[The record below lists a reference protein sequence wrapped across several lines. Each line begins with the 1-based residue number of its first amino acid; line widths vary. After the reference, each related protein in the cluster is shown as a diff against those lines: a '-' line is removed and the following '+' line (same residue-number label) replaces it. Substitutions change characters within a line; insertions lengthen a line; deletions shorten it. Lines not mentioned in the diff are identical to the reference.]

1 MGVLFNF
8 QAGWAGFLLGVISG
22 MVAGLF
28 FYREEWMGGYGSWRR
43 RMTRLG
49 HVSFF
54 GLGILNVLFA
64 LSVRAAGIERVEV
77 ASWALIVGAATMP
90 AVCYLSA
97 WRPVARHLFFIP
109 VLSVLVGLGA
119 FLLRLLS

>member
-1 MGVLFNF
+1 
-8 QAGWAGFLLGVISG
+8 
-22 MVAGLF
+22 
-28 FYREEWMGGYGSWRR
+28 
-43 RMTRLG
+43 MTRLG

-64 LSVRAAGIERVEV
+64 LSVRAAGVNRVEV

-97 WRPVARHLFFIP
+97 WRPVARHLFFVP
-109 VLSVLVGLGA
+109 VLGVLIGLGA
-119 FLLRLLS
+119 FLWRLLA

>member
-1 MGVLFNF
+1 
-8 QAGWAGFLLGVISG
+8 
-22 MVAGLF
+22 
-28 FYREEWMGGYGSWRR
+28 
-43 RMTRLG
+43 MTRLG

-64 LSVRAAGIERVEV
+64 LSVRAVGLERVEV

-119 FLLRLLS
+119 FLWSLLA

>member
-1 MGVLFNF
+1 MLLNF
-8 QAGWAGFLLGVISG
+8 QAGWAGFLLGAFSG

-28 FYREEWMGGYGSWRR
+28 FYREDWMGGYGSWRR

-64 LSVRAAGIERVEV
+64 LSVRAAGLERVEV
-77 ASWALIVGAATMP
+77 ASWALVVGAATMP
-90 AVCYLSA
+90 TVCYLSA
-97 WRPVARHLFFIP
+97 WKPAARHLFFVP

-119 FLLRLLS
+119 FLWRLMP

>member
-1 MGVLFNF
+1 
-8 QAGWAGFLLGVISG
+8 
-22 MVAGLF
+22 
-28 FYREEWMGGYGSWRR
+28 
-43 RMTRLG
+43 MTRLG

-64 LSVRAAGIERVEV
+64 LSVRAAGVERVEV

-97 WRPVARHLFFIP
+97 WKAGARHLFFIP

-119 FLLRLLS
+119 FLLRLLP